1 MYYVLVIVGVIISAF
16 AQILL
21 KRSSANTEASFVRQY
36 VNWRVITG
44 YALIFSA
51 LLMDLYA
58 MRNGIKAKE
67 VSTLESLSY
76 LFVPVLSIM
85 ILKERI
91 SVRKWIGI
99 AIIITGIILFFIE

>member
-1 MYYVLVIVGVIISAF
+1 MYYVIVILGVVISAF

-21 KRSSANTEASFVRQY
+21 KRSSAKEASFVRQY

-44 YALIFSA
+44 YALIFAA

-99 AIIITGIILFFIE
+99 AIIISGVVIFFI

>member
-1 MYYVLVIVGVIISAF
+1 MYYVIVIVGVIISAF

-21 KRSSANTEASFVRQY
+21 KRSSAKEASFVRQY

-67 VSTLESLSY
+67 VSTLEALSY

>member
-21 KRSSANTEASFVRQY
+21 KRSSAKEASFVRQY

>member
-1 MYYVLVIVGVIISAF
+1 MYYVIVIVGVVISAF

-21 KRSSANTEASFVRQY
+21 KRSSAKEASFVRQY

-44 YALIFSA
+44 YALIFAA

-76 LFVPVLSIM
+76 LFVPVLSIL

>member
-1 MYYVLVIVGVIISAF
+1 MIVILGVVISAF

-21 KRSSANTEASFVRQY
+21 KRSSADTMASFMRQY
-36 VNWRVITG
+36 VNWRVFTG
-44 YALIFSA
+44 YALIFAA

-58 MRNGIKAKE
+58 MHNGIKAKE

-99 AIIITGIILFFIE
+99 AIIISGVVIFFI

>member
-1 MYYVLVIVGVIISAF
+1 MYYVIVIVGVIISAF

-21 KRSSANTEASFVRQY
+21 KRSSAKEASFVRQY

>member
-1 MYYVLVIVGVIISAF
+1 MYYVIVIVGVVISAF

-21 KRSSANTEASFVRQY
+21 KRSSAKEASFVWQY

-58 MRNGIKAKE
+58 MHNGIKAKE

-76 LFVPVLSIM
+76 LFVPVLSII
-85 ILKERI
+85 ILKEHI

>member
-1 MYYVLVIVGVIISAF
+1 MYYVIVIVGVVISAF

-21 KRSSANTEASFVRQY
+21 KRSSAKETSFVRQY
-36 VNWRVITG
+36 INWRVITG

-58 MRNGIKAKE
+58 MHNGIKAKE

-76 LFVPVLSIM
+76 LFVPVLSIL